1 VDAEKMTMADQLTS
15 DELRQVL
22 ADWISPYPPKQR
34 RKIAGLFEAVIA
46 RAEAAEAEAADAIL
60 AASDA
65 AQREENAMHALS
77 HFRARVAEL
86 EAASELAID
95 KWADAARSETQLR
108 LDAAEARVAELEA
121 QAAQGWR
128 DFTEHPPIGELIQI
142 VTVIDAVRE
151 EPDGLYRI
159 GHTSEWQTWR
169 PAPQETE

>member
-1 VDAEKMTMADQLTS
+1 MVQEEVTAWRDSYEALNEQ
-15 DELRQVL
+15 RL
-22 ADWISPYPPKQR
+22 A
-34 RKIAGLFEAVIA
+34 
-46 RAEAAEAEAADAIL
+46 L
-60 AASDA
+60 A
-65 AQREENAMHALS
+65 
-77 HFRARVAEL
+77 ARVAEL
-86 EAASELAID
+86 E
-95 KWADAARSETQLR
+95 
-108 LDAAEARVAELEA
+108 VELEA

>member
-1 VDAEKMTMADQLTS
+1 MTTMNEQLTS

-22 ADWISPYPPKQR
+22 ADWIRPMYTRER

-46 RAEAAEAEAADAIL
+46 RAEAAEARAYQRLEDALFAEQRATDADIRAEETDADASRLRLEL
-60 AASDA
+60 AAAKLGIS
-65 AQREENAMHALS
+65 AMA
-77 HFRARVAEL
+77 ARVAEL
-86 EAASELAID
+86 ES
-95 KWADAARSETQLR
+95 QL
-108 LDAAEARVAELEA
+108 
-121 QAAQGWR
+121 AAQGWR

>member
-46 RAEAAEAEAADAIL
+46 RAEAAEAEAEDAIL

-86 EAASELAID
+86 EA
-95 KWADAARSETQLR
+95 QL
-108 LDAAEARVAELEA
+108 D
-121 QAAQGWR
+121 AQGWR
-128 DFTEHPPIGELIQI
+128 DFTEHPPIGEQIQI
-142 VTVIDAVRE
+142 TTVIDAVRE

-159 GHTSEWQTWR
+159 GNTSEWQAWR
-169 PAPQETE
+169 PAPQEPTP

>member
-1 VDAEKMTMADQLTS
+1 MADQLTS

-46 RAEAAEAEAADAIL
+46 RAEAAEAE
-60 AASDA
+60 
-65 AQREENAMHALS
+65 
-77 HFRARVAEL
+77 
-86 EAASELAID
+86 
-95 KWADAARSETQLR
+95 
-108 LDAAEARVAELEA
+108 EA
-121 QAAQGWR
+121 QLAAQGWR

>member
-1 VDAEKMTMADQLTS
+1 MNEQQQELNERIADDERHAATMRKARDYDA
-15 DELRQVL
+15 
-22 ADWISPYPPKQR
+22 
-34 RKIAGLFEAVIA
+34 
-46 RAEAAEAEAADAIL
+46 L
-60 AASDA
+60 AA
-65 AQREENAMHALS
+65 
-77 HFRARVAEL
+77 RVE
-86 EAASELAID
+86 
-95 KWADAARSETQLR
+95 
-108 LDAAEARVAELEA
+108 AAEARVAELEA

>member
-1 VDAEKMTMADQLTS
+1 MTMADQLTS

-46 RAEAAEAEAADAIL
+46 RAEAAEADN
-60 AASDA
+60 
-65 AQREENAMHALS
+65 R
-77 HFRARVAEL
+77 
-86 EAASELAID
+86 
-95 KWADAARSETQLR
+95 R
-108 LDAAEARVAELEA
+108 LTARVAELEA